1 MLEHIVV
8 INDDCVESGGAAT
21 VVLDSIRL
29 LRKSGIKVT
38 LLTGDSA
45 TNPELEDLSVDLVR
59 LGGHHLLEGHRA
71 LAAARGLYDHTTRSL
86 LEQWISSNDTSKTVY
101 HLHNWH
107 KFLSPSIFA
116 PLRAIERRLVLSQHD
131 FFLVCPNGGYYN
143 FPAQKLCDLKPASAA
158 CVLSSCDKR
167 NYMHKVWRTLRHA
180 VRSLAFDLNGSGS
193 TVLAVHEGM
202 VPFLTQ
208 GGVPADCIRILRNPV
223 TPWRQQRVE
232 AERNRDVFFVGR
244 LERDKGMQILAQAA
258 READCRVRVIGDGP
272 LRGILSGE
280 YPELEFLGRRS
291 KSEIGELVKG
301 ARCVVVPT
309 LGRETFGLV
318 TVEALTSGIPVI
330 VSESTF
336 LSREIA
342 ERGIGLT
349 CPPGDVLALSSQLCR
364 IMGDDELVASMSRLA
379 FVQAPSLAM
388 TPDAWCR
395 ALVEIY
401 QGKIADA
408 KIAWH
413 EPIYYRQLC

>member
-8 INDDCVESGGAAT
+8 INDDCVESGGAAA
-21 VVLDSIRL
+21 VALDSIRL
-29 LRKSGIKVT
+29 LRKNGIKVT
-38 LLTGDSA
+38 LLTGDSS
-45 TNPELEDLSVDLVR
+45 TNSELEELSVNLVR

-116 PLRAIERRLVLSQHD
+116 PLRAIRQRLVLSQHD

-143 FPAQKLCDLKPASAA
+143 FPAQTLCDLTPASAA

-167 NYMHKVWRTLRHA
+167 SYMHKIWRTTRHA
-180 VRSLAFDLNGSGS
+180 VRSLTFDLHDSRT

-202 VPFLTQ
+202 VPFLTR
-208 GGVPADCIRILRNPV
+208 GGVPPDCIRILRNPI
-223 TPWRQQRVE
+223 TPWRQERVE

-244 LERDKGMQILAQAA
+244 LERDKGVLTLAQAA
-258 READCRVRVIGDGP
+258 RGADCRLRVIGDGP
-272 LRGILSGE
+272 LRGVLSSE
-280 YPELEFLGRRS
+280 HPELELLGRRS

-309 LGRETFGLV
+309 LWRETFGLV

-330 VSESTF
+330 VSESAF

-342 ERGIGLT
+342 ERGIGLS
-349 CPPGDVLALSSQLCR
+349 CPPGDVAALSSQLCR
-364 IMGDDELVASMSRLA
+364 IMGDDESVASMSRLA
-379 FVQAPSLAM
+379 FARAPSLAM

-401 QGKIADA
+401 EDKITNA
-408 KIAWH
+408 KLA
-413 EPIYYRQLC
+413 